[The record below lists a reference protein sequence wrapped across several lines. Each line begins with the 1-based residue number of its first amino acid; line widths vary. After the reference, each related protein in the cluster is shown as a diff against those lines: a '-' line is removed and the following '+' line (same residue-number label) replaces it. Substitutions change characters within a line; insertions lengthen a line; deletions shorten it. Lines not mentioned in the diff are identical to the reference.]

1 MRVVSA
7 TDIGLVRKENQD
19 TVRTAVLDGGILAV
33 VCDGMGG
40 ARAGREASQLAV
52 DTVVDAF
59 CAGYSKG
66 MSPPELRKLMLG
78 IVTEANKVVYQKSY
92 SDAETYG
99 MGTTCVMAFAEA
111 DRLHVVNVGD
121 SRAYLM
127 TDQLPLT
134 QLTLD
139 HTATEMLFAQGR
151 ITREEM
157 KNHPQRHMLT
167 KVIGVERRVTPDYFI
182 EALPATF
189 GVLLCSDGL
198 HGMCTD
204 QEISALL
211 RETPTDNVCETL
223 IARAKEHG
231 GRDNITVALITG
243 EDSVAK

>member
-1 MRVVSA
+1 MSA

-19 TVRTAVLDGGILAV
+19 TVRTAVFDDGILAV

-52 DTVVDAF
+52 DTVVTAF
-59 CAGYSKG
+59 SDGFKGG

-78 IVTEANKVVYQKSY
+78 AVAAANTAVYQKSY

-127 TDQLPLT
+127 TDTLPLT

-182 EALPATF
+182 EALPKCF
-189 GVLLCSDGL
+189 HILLCSDGL
-198 HGMCTD
+198 YGLCSD
-204 QEISALL
+204 EEIAALV
-211 RETPTDNVCETL
+211 REKPLDSVCDVL
-223 IARAKEHG
+223 IALAKERG

-243 EDSVAK
+243 EDSDSK

>member
-19 TVRTAVLDGGILAV
+19 TVRTAVFDDGILAV

-52 DTVVDAF
+52 DAAMDAF
-59 CAGYSKG
+59 SRDYTAG
-66 MSPPELRKLMLG
+66 MSPPELKKLMLG
-78 IVTEANKVVYQKSY
+78 AVAEANTAVYEKSRT
-92 SDAETYG
+92 DAETYG
-99 MGTTCVMAFAEA
+99 MGTTCVMAFVQEEL
-111 DRLHVVNVGD
+111 LHIVNIGD

-127 TDQLPLT
+127 TDTLPLT

-167 KVIGVERRVTPDYFI
+167 KVVGVERRVTPDYFQ
-182 EALPATF
+182 EALPPHPCI
-189 GVLLCSDGL
+189 LLCSDGL
-198 HGMCTD
+198 YGLCSD
-204 QEISALL
+204 SEIAALV
-211 RETPTDNVCETL
+211 RDMPPDRVCDAL
-223 IARAKEHG
+223 IALAKEHG

-243 EDSVAK
+243 EDSDSK

>member
-1 MRVVSA
+1 MLPQVIHPA
-7 TDIGLVRKENQD
+7 N
-19 TVRTAVLDGGILAV
+19 TA
-33 VCDGMGG
+33 
-40 ARAGREASQLAV
+40 
-52 DTVVDAF
+52 
-59 CAGYSKG
+59 
-66 MSPPELRKLMLG
+66 
-78 IVTEANKVVYQKSY
+78 VYQKSY
-92 SDAETYG
+92 SDSEMYG

-127 TDQLPLT
+127 TDTLPLT

-182 EALPATF
+182 EALPKCF
-189 GVLLCSDGL
+189 HILLCSDGL
-198 HGMCTD
+198 HGLCSD
-204 QEISALL
+204 EEIAALV
-211 RETPTDNVCETL
+211 RETPLDSVCDAL
-223 IARAKEHG
+223 IALAKERG

-243 EDSVAK
+243 EDSDSK